1 MRGIVLIAVGSD
13 GYAKWAINMAASI
26 KFYSP
31 DLYIQIITSKDLFAQ
46 LHACGLFDIITVI
59 EESAY
64 RSETGALFPAKLKTK
79 LYDYIEFEEAIYLDV
94 DGILIKDITPVF
106 ETKSD
111 FACDVQ
117 GVYDLS
123 QGELFYHMKWCKPD
137 VVWFYYG
144 LGAKDRMP
152 AVNSSF
158 LFIRKGELTKNIFEK
173 AHENLMTNPIP
184 TDKHW
189 YVWGKQKSS
198 KVCQPDELYINV
210 ALAQLGIIPE
220 HLVAVYF
227 RMITD
232 YGNTLSVE
240 KVRENHY
247 AIGLFGQHRTN
258 HLSVREMYNKEMK
271 RIADAMKIQ
280 YWKGD
285 ILGKTKFVIS

>member
-26 KFYSP
+26 KYYSP
-31 DLYIQIITSKDLFAQ
+31 DLPIQVITSKDLFVE
-46 LHACGLFDIITVI
+46 LHASKLFDIVTVV
-59 EESAY
+59 EEQTY
-64 RSETGALFPAKLKTK
+64 RSETGALFPAKLKIK
-79 LYDYIEFEEAIYLDV
+79 LYDYIEFDEAIYLDV
-94 DGILIKDITPVF
+94 DGLLIKDITPVF

-123 QGELFYHMKWCKPD
+123 KGKMFHHMKWCKPD
-137 VVWFYYG
+137 IIWEHYG
-144 LGAKDRMP
+144 LTEENKLP
-152 AVNSSF
+152 AINSSF
-158 LFIRKGELTKNIFEK
+158 LFIRKSELTKAIFEK
-173 AHENLMTNPIP
+173 AHSNLINNPIP
-184 TDKHW
+184 TEKHW
-189 YVWGKQKSS
+189 YVWGKQKST

-210 ALAQLGIIPE
+210 ALAQLDIIPE
-220 HLVAVYF
+220 HLIAVYF

-232 YGNTLSVE
+232 YGNTLSIDN
-240 KVRENHY
+240 VRENYY

-271 RIADAMKIQ
+271 RIAEAMKIQ

-285 ILGKTKFVIS
+285 VLGKSKFVIS